1 MNEIIVGVD
10 GSATARMAAVAAA
23 EIAAKFDRPLHIVMS
38 MTRNTSQEV
47 HGGGSERWHVDSIG
61 VAEDLLKSLAGEL
74 KATVPVSHAVVL
86 SDPANALCEEAARL
100 DASIIVVGNKRVQG
114 AARVLGS
121 IAGDVAK
128 RAPCNVFIV
137 HTH

>member
-23 EIAAKFDRPLHIVMS
+23 EMAAKFDRPLHIVMS